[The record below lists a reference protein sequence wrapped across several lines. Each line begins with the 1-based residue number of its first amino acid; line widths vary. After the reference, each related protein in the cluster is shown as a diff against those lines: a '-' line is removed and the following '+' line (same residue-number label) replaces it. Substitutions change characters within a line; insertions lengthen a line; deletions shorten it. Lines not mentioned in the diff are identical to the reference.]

1 MIDHLGLDVSDVDR
15 SRRFYEAALAPL
27 GIAVVAESRNEAG
40 GRVVMFGEGGVP
52 GFVIAEDRPPG
63 VGAHVAFRASTRAQV
78 DAFHAAA
85 LKAGGTDNGAPGP
98 RPGYGPDYYA
108 AFVIDP
114 DGMNVEAVCRSTS

>member
-63 VGAHVAFRASTRAQV
+63 AGAHIAFRASTRGQV

-114 DGMNVEAVCRSTS
+114 DGMNVEAVCRSTR